1 MIEQACLPDHC
12 EVSCADGENLTI
24 RLGQGSS
31 PDDCLTVAVVPIANL
46 NNCRDLV
53 NLIDAA
59 VAALDVFTDNAPII
73 ASLPGE
79 GDAVRLLHLGSRL
92 KQLIRPGMRGTR

>member
-1 MIEQACLPDHC
+1 MSLIGVSMLEMRQMIEQACLPDHC

-53 NLIDAA
+53 NLVSRVKAQRDAPLGA
-59 VAALDVFTDNAPII
+59 RKAI
-73 ASLPGE
+73 A
-79 GDAVRLLHLGSRL
+79 
-92 KQLIRPGMRGTR
+92 